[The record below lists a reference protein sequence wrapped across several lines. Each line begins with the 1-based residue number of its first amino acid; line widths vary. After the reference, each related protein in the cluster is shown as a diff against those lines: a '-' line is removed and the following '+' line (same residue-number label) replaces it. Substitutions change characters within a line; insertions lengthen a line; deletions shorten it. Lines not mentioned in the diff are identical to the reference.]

1 MIASVLKKREK
12 GKEVLIKRKRKRRT
26 NKKKTKKEKAAKKK
40 NSEVLAS
47 FCGLVV
53 SCFVVCLN

>member
-1 MIASVLKKREK
+1 LIASVLKKR
-12 GKEVLIKRKRKRRT
+12 KRQRGARKKKRKRRT
-26 NKKKTKKEKAAKKK
+26 NKKKNKERKGSKEK

>member
-1 MIASVLKKREK
+1 LLSVLKK
-12 GKEVLIKRKRKRRT
+12 KRKRQIGA
-26 NKKKTKKEKAAKKK
+26 NKKEKKKPHQQKKNKERKGSKEK